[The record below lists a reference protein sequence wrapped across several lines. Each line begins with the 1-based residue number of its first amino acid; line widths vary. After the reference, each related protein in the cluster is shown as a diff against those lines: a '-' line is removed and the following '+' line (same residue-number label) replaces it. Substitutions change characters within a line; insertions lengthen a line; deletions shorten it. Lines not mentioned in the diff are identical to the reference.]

1 MHIHFILVSPHTPEN
16 VGAACRAMK
25 TMGFSGLRVVAP
37 RCDLRDDM
45 VYKLAHASYDI
56 LEAIEVFPDLAA
68 ALADCALAIACTA
81 NPRDVRA
88 DYHDLSA
95 LPELIAGKRDVAEH
109 IAIVFGREDGG
120 LNSQELRLCQ
130 LASSIPM
137 ATTYPSL
144 NLAQA
149 VMLYAYTLSPLNGF
163 RTDPPPAEP
172 LPFAPLKEKL
182 DVLLDALN
190 IWPRL
195 AMRGRIIERVA
206 AMKGSD
212 MKLVHSLVSRM
223 LNLLEKGRVEGPVS
237 DDIEQ
242 TPSAIDAG
250 ETVR

>member
-25 TMGFSGLRVVAP
+25 TMGFTGLRVVDP

-56 LEAIEVFPDLAA
+56 LEAIEVFPDLAS

-81 NPRDVRA
+81 NPRDVRE
-88 DYHDLSA
+88 DYHELSA

-163 RTDPPPAEP
+163 RSDPPPAEP
-172 LPFAPLKEKL
+172 LPFAPLKAKL
-182 DVLLDALN
+182 DLILDALN

-212 MKLVHSLVSRM
+212 MKLVHSLSSR
-223 LNLLEKGRVEGPVS
+223 LINLLRLGP
-237 DDIEQ
+237 DDG
-242 TPSAIDAG
+242 SGGIDAPALPAAEG
-250 ETVR
+250 DEGSAL